1 MAFTDLLNNIL
12 SAVYGKDV
20 RQSIHDALK
29 ECHSIAEDANTEAK
43 TTAESTYNA
52 INNLATNVIPYIA
65 GNAAE
70 AKMTAEEAKEVAEA
84 AEDKVV
90 ENKSDIDNLRTIIYL
105 LLEPVNVQLHQNIGW
120 RRSGPSRFVQE
131 TFSDGLHQGAKMLV
145 EPEEA
150 YIVVTYMN
158 SGDSSEISPIILSQT
173 GDSEESGIVKA
184 FDSIQG
190 KGEYIVVI
198 PDDCYYMFIS
208 SERSDL
214 GNIEVKKLRG
224 RGAS

>member
-1 MAFTDLLNNIL
+1 M
-12 SAVYGKDV
+12 
-20 RQSIHDALK
+20 
-29 ECHSIAEDANTEAK
+29 
-43 TTAESTYNA
+43 
-52 INNLATNVIPYIA
+52 
-65 GNAAE
+65 
-70 AKMTAEEAKEVAEA
+70 AEA

-105 LLEPVNVQLHQNIGW
+105 LLEPVSVQLQQNIGW

-131 TFSDGLHQGAKMLV
+131 TFSDGLHQGVKMSV
-145 EPEEA
+145 EPGEA

-158 SGDSSEISPIILSQT
+158 SGDSSEISPIILAT

-214 GNIEVKKLRG
+214 GNIEVKKP